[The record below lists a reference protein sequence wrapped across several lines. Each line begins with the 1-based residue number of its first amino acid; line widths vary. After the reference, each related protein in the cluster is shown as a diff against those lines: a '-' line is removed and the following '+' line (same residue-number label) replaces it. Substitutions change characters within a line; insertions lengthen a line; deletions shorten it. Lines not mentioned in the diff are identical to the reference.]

1 MLWGKISQRSCL
13 KQKEILKN
21 REGLLTLLY
30 APDKE
35 VVSVLPGNDD
45 FFYANWHFTLEA
57 EMNLPFTSVVVASF
71 VTAQARLLLYSYLEN
86 LR

>member
-1 MLWGKISQRSCL
+1 MSLELEKAEDL
-13 KQKEILKN
+13 F
-21 REGLLTLLY
+21 TLLY

-35 VVSVLPGNDD
+35 IVSVLPGNDD